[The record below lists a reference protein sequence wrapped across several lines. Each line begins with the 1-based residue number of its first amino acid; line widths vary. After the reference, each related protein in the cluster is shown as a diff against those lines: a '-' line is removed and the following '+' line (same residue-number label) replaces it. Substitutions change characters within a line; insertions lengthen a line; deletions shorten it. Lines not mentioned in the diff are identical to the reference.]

1 MPSKFILSSLFITIA
16 LILMQF
22 IQNDLLFLRE
32 NIQQGELWRIWTGNL
47 IHSNYYHLVLNLA
60 GFWVFVLLFKESMNA
75 VQLWVSLILLI
86 SGVGFG
92 LYFLNPELYWY
103 AGLSGA
109 LYGLFIIGAIYSL
122 IDKDYLTGFSILIV
136 IPTKIIWDH
145 LYHSG
150 QINADLIGVPVS
162 TDAHLYGI
170 ASAFFIGLLIVFNHF
185 RKTSTVSLD
194 N

>member
-1 MPSKFILSSLFITIA
+1 MPSKFITSSLFITIV

-32 NIQQGELWRIWTGNL
+32 SIQQGECWRIWTGNL
-47 IHSNYYHLVLNLA
+47 IHSNYYHLALNLA
-60 GFWVFVLLFKESMNA
+60 GFWVFVLLFKEVMNA

-86 SGVGFG
+86 SGVGLG
-92 LYFLNPELYWY
+92 LYFFNPELYWY

-122 IDKDYLTGFSILIV
+122 IDQDNKDYITGLSILII

-145 LYHSG
+145 LHNSG
-150 QINADLIGVPVS
+150 QTNADLIGVPVS

-170 ASAFFIGLLIVFNHF
+170 ATAFLMGLLIVFNHF
-185 RKTSTVSLD
+185 RKARTF
-194 N
+194 